1 MNPYEMALANLID
14 LPTVRQSPPS
24 APYHQGWTDRD
35 CWRLV
40 GWVALAVSVAAQVLA
55 FLM

>member
-1 MNPYEMALANLID
+1 MNPYEMALADLID
-14 LPTVRQSPPS
+14 LPTVRTRPVQP
-24 APYHQGWTDRD
+24 ARVGWTDRD

-40 GWVALAVSVAAQVLA
+40 GWVALALSIVAQIVA